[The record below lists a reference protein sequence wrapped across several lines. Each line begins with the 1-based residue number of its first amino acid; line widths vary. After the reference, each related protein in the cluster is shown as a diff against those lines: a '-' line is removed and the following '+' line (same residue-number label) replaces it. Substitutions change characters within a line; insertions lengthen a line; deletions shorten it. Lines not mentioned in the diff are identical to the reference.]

1 MSAIDPLD
9 VLAILEER
17 PYLEEELV
25 ALFGAPAGVVRF
37 VLKGLYRSS
46 RVKRVGTER
55 RWALATYQA
64 PLERPHLTKPARVL
78 RDVEQADEDLDE
90 PIDDADDTDTA
101 EDELLDASQVEED
114 KPNRDRLLGAGGRR
128 MYPAGTRQKASRK
141 PAVADSPAWW
151 VKHAAPDQRDSFK
164 NAAAERNAE
173 MCATSPGW
181 RSQTS
186 VRQERETR

>member
-1 MSAIDPLD
+1 MSAIDGDDL
-9 VLAILEER
+9 LAVLEER

-25 ALFGAPAGVVRF
+25 ALAGVSADVIRF
-37 VLKGLYRSS
+37 ALKQLARAKK
-46 RVKRVGTER
+46 VKRVGTER

-78 RDVEQADEDLDE
+78 RDVEQVDEDLDE
-90 PIDDADDTDTA
+90 PIDDADETDAA

-114 KPNRDRLLGAGGRR
+114 KPNRDKLLGAGGRR

-141 PAVADSPAWW
+141 PAVADAPAWW
-151 VKHAAPDQRDSFK
+151 VKHAAPDQRESFK

-181 RSQTS
+181 RSQTT